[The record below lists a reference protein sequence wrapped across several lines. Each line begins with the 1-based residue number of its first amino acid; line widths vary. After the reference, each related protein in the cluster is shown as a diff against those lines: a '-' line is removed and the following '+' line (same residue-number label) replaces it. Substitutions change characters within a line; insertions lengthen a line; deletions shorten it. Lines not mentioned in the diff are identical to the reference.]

1 MRTPAWRSLAAAAF
15 FLGCVAGALTLV
27 AFAAE
32 DEESG
37 NAAMAKPAASAWR
50 GLVGTARPEV
60 ALGQR
65 VIVLLK
71 DPSLADRV
79 REAGGLATQA
89 AERRWTAA
97 ALASQQQFLSELASQ
112 GIVARPDLQFT
123 RVVNGFSAVADPSA
137 AVLLERSPRVAGVFP
152 VRAAFPAATAV
163 SPDAAAATSSP
174 TGLAAF
180 RGTGVTVALL
190 DTAVDPATPFL
201 HGRVLPGFDVIRGG
215 AAARYDQKPGG
226 DRLETHGTTM
236 AGIVAGLGR
245 PGSPTGIAPDA
256 TVLPIRVAG
265 WQRDAAGNWS
275 IYARTDQLIAGLER
289 AVDPDRNGDAHDA
302 ARISLIPVSE
312 PFSAFPDSPL
322 SQAVAGAVALDSL
335 VVVPAGNDGPGGPGF
350 GSIGGP
356 GGAPDALTAGAVD
369 LRLATASVPV
379 SVRAGLNVLLD
390 RPLELLSAAA
400 PDAGASFE
408 LVRVDKPAN
417 LFDRKG
423 KSRVAGR
430 AALLAPGA
438 TPRSAAVRA
447 VEAGAAV
454 VILAGEGLPGGA
466 LGLDP
471 RLAVP
476 VLSAPPSLV
485 PLVREA
491 ARDGGAVSLSIG
503 AGEDERPTVAA
514 SPAAF
519 SSWGYGFGVQV
530 KPGVVAPGVAVAT
543 ALPGA
548 DVDGFS
554 RFVTVSGTSVAAAAV
569 AGTAARLAHARPSL
583 DAAGLRS
590 ALATT
595 ARPLAHASLAAQ
607 GTGVVDAAR
616 AAVVELAADHA
627 SLSFG
632 RGKGDGWQG
641 HRTLSLHSVSSRPLI
656 VDASVRARSGG
667 VLVRVV
673 PKRLRISAGGTG
685 RIRVSVRVSALARAD
700 VVSGIVRI
708 APRGSQPL
716 AVPWSVL
723 LAPPPKDLI
732 GAIELSERVFS
743 PSDLTPAVLSV
754 RLGTIERVRGRD
766 VLQPVRRLDVSLLD
780 GEGQTLGLLTRLRD
794 VLPGQYAFGLTGRGP
809 GGSRLAPGSYELR
822 LVAWPAAGGSPARRT
837 VRFAVD

>member
-15 FLGCVAGALTLV
+15 VLGCVAGALTLV
-27 AFAAE
+27 AYAAE
-32 DEESG
+32 REESG
-37 NAAMAKPAASAWR
+37 EMVVTKPAASDWR
-50 GLVGTARPEV
+50 GLVGTARTEV

-79 REAGGLATQA
+79 REAGGVATQA

-97 ALASQQQFLSELASQ
+97 ALASQQQFLTELAAQ

-123 RVVNGFSAVADPSA
+123 RVLNGFSAVADPSA

-152 VRAAFPAATAV
+152 VRAAFPAVAAAT
-163 SPDAAAATSSP
+163 PDAAGAVSP
-174 TGLAAF
+174 TGLTAF

-201 HGRVLPGFDVIRGG
+201 HSRVLPGFDVIGGG

-226 DRLETHGTTM
+226 ERLETHGTTM

-245 PGSPTGIAPDA
+245 PGAPSGIAPDVS
-256 TVLPIRVAG
+256 VLPIRVAG

-275 IYARTDQLIAGLER
+275 IYGRTDQLIAGLER

-302 ARISLIPVSE
+302 ARITLLPLSE

-322 SQAVAGAVALDSL
+322 SRAVAGAVALDSL

-356 GGAPDALTAGAVD
+356 GGAPEALTAGAAD
-369 LRLATASVPV
+369 LRPATASVPV
-379 SVRAGLNVLLD
+379 AVRAGLKVLLN
-390 RPLELLSAAA
+390 RPLALLTEAA
-400 PDAGASFE
+400 PDEGASFE
-408 LVRVDKPAN
+408 LVRVDKSAK
-417 LFDRKG
+417 LFDREG

-430 AALLAPGA
+430 AALLAAGSA
-438 TPRSAAVRA
+438 PRRAAARA

-454 VILAGEGLPGGA
+454 VVLAGDGLPGGA

-476 VLSAPPSLV
+476 VLSAPAFLFG
-485 PLVREA
+485 LVRED
-491 ARDGGAVSLSIG
+491 ARSGAVSLSIG
-503 AGEDERPTVAA
+503 AGDEERVTPTA

-519 SSWGYGFGVQV
+519 SSWGFAFGAHV
-530 KPGVVAPGVAVAT
+530 KPDVVAPGVAVAS

-548 DVDGFS
+548 DADGFS
-554 RFVTVSGTSVAAAAV
+554 RFVTVSGTSVAAAVV

-590 ALATT
+590 ALTTT
-595 ARPLAHASLAAQ
+595 ARPLARAMLAAQ

-616 AAVVELAADHA
+616 AAVAELVVDHS

-632 RGKGDGWQG
+632 RGTGDGWQG
-641 HRTLSLHSVSSRPLI
+641 RRTLSVHNVSSRPLT
-656 VDASVRARSGG
+656 VDLRARARSRG
-667 VLVRVV
+667 VLVRLQ
-673 PKRLRISAGGTG
+673 PRRLRISAGGTG
-685 RIRVSVRVSALARAD
+685 RIRVRVRVSALVRSD
-700 VVSGIVRI
+700 VVSGVVRVS
-708 APRGSQPL
+708 PRGSQSL

-723 LAPPPKDLI
+723 LAPPPEDLI
-732 GAIELSERVFS
+732 GATELSERSFS
-743 PSDLTPAVLSV
+743 PSDLTPAVLSM
-754 RLGTIERVRGRD
+754 RLGTIERARGRD
-766 VLQPVRRLDVSLLD
+766 VLQPVRRLDVLLLD
-780 GEGQTLGLLTRLRD
+780 GDREVLGLLARLRD

-809 GGSRLAPGSYELR
+809 DGVRLEPGPYRLR
-822 LVAWPAAGGSPARRT
+822 LVAWPAAGGPPARRT
-837 VRFAVD
+837 VRFAVE

>member
-15 FLGCVAGALTLV
+15 VLGCVAGVLTLV

-32 DEESG
+32 REQPADV
-37 NAAMAKPAASAWR
+37 AIAKPAASAWR

-79 REAGGLATQA
+79 RAAGGVATQA

-97 ALASQQQFLSELASQ
+97 ALAGQQQFLAELASQ

-137 AVLLERSPRVAGVFP
+137 AVLLERSPRVAGVYP
-152 VRAAFPAATAV
+152 VRAAFPAATGA
-163 SPDAAAATSSP
+163 SPDDPAAALPA
-174 TGLAAF
+174 GLAAF

-201 HGRVLPGFDVIRGG
+201 HGRVLPGFDVIGGG

-226 DRLETHGTTM
+226 ERLETHGTTM
-236 AGIVAGLGR
+236 AGIVAGFGR
-245 PGSPTGIAPDA
+245 PGAPAGIAPDV

-265 WQRDAAGNWS
+265 WQRDAAGKWS
-275 IYARTDQLIAGLER
+275 IYGRTDQLIAGLER

-302 ARISLIPVSE
+302 ARITLIPLSE
-312 PFSAFPDSPL
+312 PFSAFPDNPL
-322 SQAVAGAVALDSL
+322 SHAVAGAVALDSL

-356 GGAPDALTAGAVD
+356 GGAPEALTAGAAD
-369 LRLATASVPV
+369 LRPAMASVPV
-379 SVRAGLNVLLD
+379 SVRAGLRVLLH
-390 RPLELLSAAA
+390 RPLELLTVDA
-400 PDAGASFE
+400 PPAGAGFA
-408 LVRVDKPAN
+408 LVQVAKPAN
-417 LFDRKG
+417 LFDGKG

-430 AALLAPGA
+430 AALLPAGS
-438 TPRSAAVRA
+438 TPRRAAVRA
-447 VEAGAAV
+447 AEAGAAV
-454 VILAGEGLPGGA
+454 VVLAGGGLPGGA
-466 LGLDP
+466 LGADP

-476 VLSAPPSLV
+476 VLSAPASLL
-485 PLVREA
+485 PLVREG
-491 ARDGGAVSLSIG
+491 ARVGALSLSVG
-503 AGEDERPTVAA
+503 AGDAGRPAATA

-519 SSWGYGFGVQV
+519 SSWGYNFGAHV
-530 KPGVVAPGVAVAT
+530 KPDVVAAGVAVAS

-548 DVDGFS
+548 DEDGFS
-554 RFVTVSGTSVAAAAV
+554 RFVTISGTSVAAAVV

-590 ALATT
+590 ALSTT
-595 ARPLAHASLAAQ
+595 ARPLPHAPLAAQ

-616 AAVVELAADHA
+616 AAVAELVVDRA

-632 RGKGDGWQG
+632 RGAGDGWQG
-641 HRTLSLHSVSSRPLI
+641 RRTLSVRNVSSRPLT
-656 VDASVRARSGG
+656 VDLRARARSRA
-667 VLVRVV
+667 VTIRVQ

-685 RIRVSVRVSALARAD
+685 RIRVSVRVSAVVRAD
-700 VVSGIVRI
+700 VVSGLVRI
-708 APRGSQPL
+708 APRGSQQL
-716 AVPWSVL
+716 AVPWSVV
-723 LAPPPKDLI
+723 LAPPPDDLI
-732 GAIELSERVFS
+732 GDVRLSERSFS
-743 PSDLTPAVLSV
+743 PSDLTPAVVSM
-754 RLGTIERVRGRD
+754 RLGTIERIRGRD
-766 VLQPVRRLDVSLLD
+766 VLQPVRRLDVSLRD
-780 GEGQTLGLLTRLRD
+780 GGGQVLGLLARLRD

-809 GGSRLAPGSYELR
+809 DGARLETGLYQLR
-822 LVAWPAAGGSPARRT
+822 LVAWPAAGGPPARRT
-837 VRFAVD
+837 VRFAVE

>member
-15 FLGCVAGALTLV
+15 VLGCVAGALTLV
-27 AFAAE
+27 AYAAE
-32 DEESG
+32 REESG
-37 NAAMAKPAASAWR
+37 EMVVTKPAASDWR

-79 REAGGLATQA
+79 REAGGVATQA

-97 ALASQQQFLSELASQ
+97 ALASQQQFLTELAAQ

-123 RVVNGFSAVADPSA
+123 RVLNGFSAVADPSA
-137 AVLLERSPRVAGVFP
+137 VVLLERSPRVAGVFP
-152 VRAAFPAATAV
+152 VRAAFPAAAAAT
-163 SPDAAAATSSP
+163 PDAAGAVSP
-174 TGLAAF
+174 TGLTAF

-201 HGRVLPGFDVIRGG
+201 HGRVLPGFDVIGGG

-226 DRLETHGTTM
+226 ERLETHGTTM

-245 PGSPTGIAPDA
+245 PGAPSGIAPDVS
-256 TVLPIRVAG
+256 VLPIRVAG

-275 IYARTDQLIAGLER
+275 IHGRTDQLIAGLER

-302 ARISLIPVSE
+302 ARITLLPLSE

-356 GGAPDALTAGAVD
+356 GGAPEALTVGAAD
-369 LRLATASVPV
+369 LRPATASVPV
-379 SVRAGLNVLLD
+379 AVRAGLKVLLN
-390 RPLELLSAAA
+390 RPLELLTEAA

-408 LVRVDKPAN
+408 LVRVDKSAK

-430 AALLAPGA
+430 AALLAAGSA
-438 TPRSAAVRA
+438 PRRAAVRA
-447 VEAGAAV
+447 VEAGAQV
-454 VILAGEGLPGGA
+454 VVLAGDGLPGGA

-476 VLSAPPSLV
+476 VLSAPASLFA
-485 PLVREA
+485 LVRED
-491 ARDGGAVSLSIG
+491 ARSGTVSLSIG
-503 AGEDERPTVAA
+503 AGDEERPTTTA

-519 SSWGYGFGVQV
+519 SSWGYGFGAHV
-530 KPGVVAPGVAVAT
+530 KPDVVAPGVAVT
-543 ALPGA
+543 SALPGA
-548 DVDGFS
+548 DADGFS
-554 RFVTVSGTSVAAAAV
+554 RFVTVSGTSVAAAVV

-590 ALATT
+590 ALTTT
-595 ARPLAHASLAAQ
+595 ARPLARAMLAAQ

-616 AAVVELAADHA
+616 AAVAELVFDHS

-632 RGKGDGWQG
+632 RGAGDGWQG
-641 HRTLSLHSVSSRPLI
+641 RRTLSVHNVSSRPLT
-656 VDASVRARSGG
+656 VDLRARARSQG
-667 VLVRVV
+667 VLVRLQ
-673 PKRLRISAGGTG
+673 PRRFRISAGGTG
-685 RIRVSVRVSALARAD
+685 RIRVRVRVSALVRGD
-700 VVSGIVRI
+700 VVSGVIRVS
-708 APRGSQPL
+708 PRGSQSL

-723 LAPPPKDLI
+723 LAPPPEDLI
-732 GAIELSERVFS
+732 GDTELSERSFS
-743 PSDLTPAVLSV
+743 PSDLTPAVLSM

-766 VLQPVRRLDVSLLD
+766 VLQPVRRLDVLLLD
-780 GEGQTLGLLTRLRD
+780 GDGEVLGLLARLRD

-809 GGSRLAPGSYELR
+809 DGLRLEPGPYRLR
-822 LVAWPAAGGSPARRT
+822 LVAWPAAGGAPARRT
-837 VRFAVD
+837 VRFAVE